1 MFETL
6 IVLGRRGSS
15 SLKRTDRPTE
25 LHSRLFE
32 ICQNTSAKD
41 VGIDLLT
48 LASSGTERV
57 PECER
62 LRDQGITMEFFK
74 EDSSNVCGGSM
85 VRVHSSAAEINSRG
99 ENEASTC
106 MDFCE
111 ERGIPK
117 DQRFRVLSKLRLLN
131 RICSHEGRREL
142 VIMRLSAF
150 IAMIQGNMEHGTI
163 PTTTCVLDTRYPFC
177 VVSNTLRWLAQ
188 S

>member
-1 MFETL
+1 
-6 IVLGRRGSS
+6 
-15 SLKRTDRPTE
+15 
-25 LHSRLFE
+25 
-32 ICQNTSAKD
+32 
-41 VGIDLLT
+41 
-48 LASSGTERV
+48 
-57 PECER
+57 
-62 LRDQGITMEFFK
+62 MEFFK
-74 EDSSNVCGGSM
+74 EDSSNICGGSM

-163 PTTTCVLDTRYPFC
+163 ATTTCVLDTRYPFC